1 MNGEDEMSLSPSK
14 RLRRRKVDYL
24 SEILKYIE
32 TGNLDQFKDR
42 LKNDTTLAKA
52 FKQRLQET
60 RVAKNS
66 SPLVVAVLHKQ
77 LALFKHILDNFD
89 ANIEQETSAV
99 IEGGYPV
106 EGATALWTA
115 STLGYLDFV
124 KELVSRGANIEH
136 TTDSKSSPLRG
147 AAFDGHCDVCEFL
160 IEQGADID
168 KPNQVGQSP
177 LTIAAAMQK
186 TKCVEL
192 LIKKGAD
199 VNHKGHNGDTP
210 LHVSVESGA
219 VEIAKILVKAGAK
232 NDANDVGFTPAI
244 LACCYGHDDVMKY
257 LHMTF
262 HLKPK
267 ELYDCYCLL
276 AAKDI
281 LGGEDAKTEKWL
293 KLAIQVRRLHPDIFV
308 DLKPADP
315 IYDGLQEPTTDDD
328 IQYILQDETRMF
340 FVSSIF
346 CERILGCI
354 HPTTAFYIRISG
366 DMALAEERF
375 DKCVELWQRSLDF
388 DNAAR
393 MAYELQIT
401 EDLLFAIRGF
411 SFMADH
417 GYVPPVAPH
426 FQWGLKEFSL
436 AHESKISEI
445 GVISCLFRMIA
456 AWIKV
461 ADCIKEPVK
470 QAKQTEMI
478 TKGAQDL
485 IKVMEN
491 NSCPLLIAC
500 LQNIPQHTNGAGKDI
515 VNATLPLHKAI
526 ALFLD
531 LGCSV
536 HCEDES
542 GNFPLHLAVKL
553 QEDTAPLCIKTLLEY
568 GAHIDAVNF
577 DGKTALDC
585 ALQDDTPQ
593 KSVRSELQ
601 RNVSQ
606 FLSLQCLASR
616 AVVKYCNGYA
626 SVLPPRLIEYVSWH
640 EGDDI
645 AHSDDGKKEV
655 DAKDVQKRTAPGGVA
670 SNETATAQATNG
682 PSNGHSCGASVAGVV
697 TVVS

>member
-1 MNGEDEMSLSPSK
+1 MALSPSK
-14 RLRRRKVDYL
+14 RLRRRKVDHL
-24 SEILKYIE
+24 SEILKDIE
-32 TGNLDQFKDR
+32 KGNLEHLKDR
-42 LKNDTTLAKA
+42 LKNDARLAES
-52 FKQRLQET
+52 FRQRLQET

-66 SPLVVAVLHKQ
+66 SPLVVAVLNKQ
-77 LALFKHILDNFD
+77 LAVFKHILGNFN

-257 LHMTF
+257 LHTTF
-262 HLKPK
+262 RLKPK

-281 LGGEDAKTEKWL
+281 LGGEDTKTEKWL
-293 KLAIQVRRLHPDIFV
+293 KLAIQVRRLNPDIFV

-315 IYDGLQEPTTDDD
+315 IYDGLQEPTTEDD

-346 CERILGCI
+346 CERVLGCI

-411 SFMADH
+411 SFMAEHD
-417 GYVPPVAPH
+417 YVPPVAPH

-456 AWIKV
+456 AWLKV
-461 ADCIKEPVK
+461 ADCIKEPEK
-470 QAKQTEMI
+470 RAKQTELI

-500 LQNIPQHTNGAGKDI
+500 LQNIPQHTNGAGRDI
-515 VNATLPLHKAI
+515 VSAKLPLHKAI

-531 LGCSV
+531 LGCPV

-577 DGKTALDC
+577 DGKTALDL
-585 ALQDDTPQ
+585 ALQDETPQ
-593 KSVRSELQ
+593 KAVRGELQ

-616 AVVKYCNGYA
+616 AVVRYCNGYA

-640 EGDDI
+640 EGDSA
-645 AHSDDGKKEV
+645 AHDNGSKKEV
-655 DAKDVQKRTAPGGVA
+655 DAKDVRRTARGDGIAA
-670 SNETATAQATNG
+670 SNETASAQASGTNG
-682 PSNGHSCGASVAGVV
+682 PNCAGGSVAGVV

>member
-1 MNGEDEMSLSPSK
+1 MNGDMALCSSK
-14 RLRRRKVDYL
+14 RIRRRKVDDL
-24 SEILKYIE
+24 CEILKDIE
-32 TGNLDQFKDR
+32 GGELDR
-42 LKNDTTLAKA
+42 LKERLKTNPATTKA
-52 FKQRLQET
+52 FKQRLKDA
-60 RVAKNS
+60 RVPRNS
-66 SPLVVAVLHKQ
+66 SPLVVAVLKNQ
-77 LALFKHILDNFD
+77 LVLFKYILDNFD
-89 ANIEQETSAV
+89 TDIEQETSAV

-124 KELVSRGANIEH
+124 KELVARGANIEH

-160 IEQGADID
+160 IEKGADID

-186 TKCVEL
+186 TECVEL

-219 VEIAKILVKAGAK
+219 VDIAKILVKAGAK

-257 LHMTF
+257 LHSTF
-262 HLKPK
+262 RLKPK

-281 LGGEDAKTEKWL
+281 LGGEDTKTEKWL
-293 KLAIQVRRLHPDIFV
+293 KLAIQVRRTNPDLFV
-308 DLKPADP
+308 DLKPADT
-315 IYDGLQEPTTDDD
+315 IYDGLQEPTMETD
-328 IQYILQDETRMF
+328 IQHILQDETRMF

-375 DKCVELWQRSLDF
+375 DKCVQLWQRSLDF

-417 GYVPPVAPH
+417 KYVPPIAPH
-426 FQWGLKEFSL
+426 FQWGLKEYSL
-436 AHESKISEI
+436 AHESKISETN
-445 GVISCLFRMIA
+445 VISCLFRMIA

-461 ADCIKEPVK
+461 ADCIIEPAK
-470 QAKQTEMI
+470 RAKQVELI
-478 TKGAQDL
+478 NDSAQCL
-485 IKVMEN
+485 IKKTE
-491 NSCPLLIAC
+491 SSSFPLLIAC
-500 LQNIPQHTNGAGKDI
+500 LQNIPQHSNGAGKDI
-515 VNATLPLHKAI
+515 VNAKLPLHKAI

-536 HCEDES
+536 HCEDEE

-553 QEDTAPLCIKTLLEY
+553 QEDTAPNCIRTLLEY

-577 DGKTALDC
+577 DGKTALDV
-585 ALQDDTPQ
+585 ALKHDTPHKEVRNEIQ
-593 KSVRSELQ
+593 KYLPQ
-601 RNVSQ
+601 Y
-606 FLSLQCLASR
+606 LSLQCLASR
-616 AVVKYCNGYA
+616 AVVKYCDGYA
-626 SVLPPRLIEYVSWH
+626 AVLPPRLIEYVSWH
-640 EGDDI
+640 EGDEKAQAEKRENSKDI
-645 AHSDDGKKEV
+645 KVH
-655 DAKDVQKRTAPGGVA
+655 GGVV
-670 SNETATAQATNG
+670 SISTVSNG
-682 PSNGHSCGASVAGVV
+682 PMGEAASVGAI
-697 TVVS
+697 TAVS

>member
-1 MNGEDEMSLSPSK
+1 MNGDMYPPCSSK
-14 RLRRRKVDYL
+14 RVRRRKVDDL
-24 SEILKYIE
+24 SEILKDVE
-32 TGNLDQFKDR
+32 TGNLNSFKER
-42 LKNDTTLAKA
+42 LADNSNLAQA
-52 FKQRLQET
+52 FKQRVKDP
-60 RVAKNS
+60 RVPKNS
-66 SPLVVAVLHKQ
+66 SPLVVAVLNNQ
-77 LALFKHILDNFD
+77 FSVFKYILENFE
-89 ANIEQETSAV
+89 AEIEQETSAV

-160 IEQGADID
+160 IEKGADID

-192 LIKKGAD
+192 LIAKGAD

-262 HLKPK
+262 RLKPK

-281 LGGEDAKTEKWL
+281 LGGEDTKTEKWL
-293 KLAIQVRRLHPDIFV
+293 KLAVQVRRTNPDLFV
-308 DLKPADP
+308 DLKPAAG
-315 IYDGLQEPTTDDD
+315 IYDGLQEPTDEDD
-328 IQYILQDETRMF
+328 IQSILQDETRMF

-346 CERILGCI
+346 CERVLGCI

-417 GYVPPVAPH
+417 NYVPPVAPH
-426 FQWGLKEFSL
+426 FRWGLKEFSL

-445 GVISCLFRMIA
+445 GVISCLFRMVA

-461 ADCIKEPVK
+461 ADCIEEREKRVK
-470 QAKQTEMI
+470 QEELIMEN
-478 TKGAQDL
+478 AQQL

-500 LQNIPQHTNGAGKDI
+500 LQNIPQHSNGAGKDI
-515 VNATLPLHKAI
+515 INAKLPLHKAI

-536 HCEDES
+536 QCEDEG
-542 GNFPLHLAVKL
+542 GNFPLHLAIKL
-553 QEDTAPLCIKTLLEY
+553 QEDTAPLCVRTLLEY

-577 DGKTALDC
+577 EGKTALDL
-585 ALQDDTPQ
+585 ALQDNTVQ
-593 KSVRSELQ
+593 KEVRNELQ
-601 RNVSQ
+601 RSLPQ

-616 AVVKYCNGYA
+616 SVVRYFNGYA
-626 SVLPPRLIEYVSWH
+626 NILPPRLIEYVSWH
-640 EGDDI
+640 EGEELENGENLSSEKVKI
-645 AHSDDGKKEV
+645 ISNEV
-655 DAKDVQKRTAPGGVA
+655 VATSETVANGPTCAAASVGVA
-670 SNETATAQATNG
+670 TA
-682 PSNGHSCGASVAGVV
+682 
-697 TVVS
+697 VS

>member
-1 MNGEDEMSLSPSK
+1 MNGEISFSSSK
-14 RLRRRKVDYL
+14 RVRRRKVDIL
-24 SEILKYIE
+24 CDILKDIE
-32 TGNLDQFKDR
+32 TGNINKFKDDLR
-42 LKNDTTLAKA
+42 NDATLAKA
-52 FKQRLQET
+52 LKERLKET
-60 RVAKNS
+60 RVSKNS

-77 LALFKHILDNFD
+77 LPLFKYLLDNFD
-89 ANIEQETSAV
+89 SNIEQETSAV

-160 IEQGADID
+160 IDKGADID

-244 LACCYGHDDVMKY
+244 LACCYGHDDVMRY
-257 LHMTF
+257 LHTTF
-262 HLKPK
+262 RLKPK

-281 LGGEDAKTEKWL
+281 LGGEDTKTEKWL
-293 KLAIQVRRLHPDIFV
+293 KLAIQVRRTNPDLFV

-346 CERILGCI
+346 CERVLGCI

-388 DNAAR
+388 DHAAR

-417 GYVPPVAPH
+417 DYVPPVAPH
-426 FQWGLKEFSL
+426 FQWGLKEFNL

-461 ADCIKEPVK
+461 VDCIKEPEK
-470 QAKQTEMI
+470 KAKQTEMI

-485 IKVMEN
+485 IKVMGN
-491 NSCPLLIAC
+491 NSCPLLVAC
-500 LQNIPQHTNGAGKDI
+500 LQNIPQHSNGAGKDI
-515 VNATLPLHKAI
+515 VNAHLPLHKAI

-536 HCEDES
+536 HCEDEA

-577 DGKTALDC
+577 DGKTALDL
-585 ALQDDTPQ
+585 ALQDETPQ

-601 RNVSQ
+601 KSISQ

-616 AVVKYCNGYA
+616 AVVKHCNGYA
-626 SVLPPRLIEYVSWH
+626 SVLPQRLIEYVSWH
-640 EGDDI
+640 EGDDVTRR
-645 AHSDDGKKEV
+645 AKETNS
-655 DAKDVQKRTAPGGVA
+655 KDIEKISNGVA
-670 SNETATAQATNG
+670 TNETTATSGTNG
-682 PSNGHSCGASVAGVV
+682 PDVLGVV
-697 TVVS
+697 S

>member
-1 MNGEDEMSLSPSK
+1 MNGAISLSSCPPK
-14 RLRRRKVDYL
+14 RVRRRKVDDL
-24 SEILKYIE
+24 SDVIKDIE
-32 TGNLDQFKDR
+32 TGKLIR
-42 LKNDTTLAKA
+42 LKERLVNPTVMKM
-52 FKQRLQET
+52 FKQRLKET
-60 RVAKNS
+60 RVAKNC
-66 SPLVVAVLHKQ
+66 SPLVVAVLNNR
-77 LALFKHILDNFD
+77 LDLFNYMLESFD
-89 ANIEQETSAV
+89 ADIEQETSAV

-147 AAFDGHCDVCEFL
+147 AAFDGHCDVCEYL
-160 IEQGADID
+160 IEKGADID

-177 LTIAAAMQK
+177 LTIAAAMQQ

-192 LIKKGAD
+192 LIAKGAD

-244 LACCYGHDDVMKY
+244 LACCYGHNDVMQY
-257 LHMTF
+257 LHTTF
-262 HLKPK
+262 RLTSK

-281 LGGEDAKTEKWL
+281 LGGDDVKTEKWL
-293 KLAIQVRRLHPDIFV
+293 KLAIQVRRTNPDVFV
-308 DLKPADP
+308 NLKPADA
-315 IYDGLQEPTTDDD
+315 IYDGLREPITDND
-328 IQYILQDETRMF
+328 IQHILQDETRMF

-346 CERILGCI
+346 CERVLGRI

-375 DKCVELWQRSLDF
+375 DKCVQLWQRSLDF

-417 GYVPPVAPH
+417 DYVPPVAPH
-426 FQWGLKEFSL
+426 FRWGLKEFSL

-461 ADCIKEPVK
+461 ADCIKEPAKRTK
-470 QAKQTEMI
+470 QLELITEN
-478 TKGAQDL
+478 AQNL
-485 IKVMEN
+485 IKVMDN

-500 LQNIPQHTNGAGKDI
+500 LQNIPQHSNGAGKDI
-515 VNATLPLHKAI
+515 VNAQLPLHKAI

-536 HCEDES
+536 HCEDEE

-553 QEDTAPLCIKTLLEY
+553 HEDTAPNCIKTLLEY

-577 DGKTALDC
+577 DGQTAFDL
-585 ALQDDTPQ
+585 ALQDSTPQ
-593 KSVRSELQ
+593 KEVRTELQ
-601 RNVSQ
+601 KSLTQ

-616 AVVKYCNGYA
+616 AVVKYYSGYA
-626 SVLPPRLIEYVSWH
+626 TILPPRLIEYVSWH
-640 EGDDI
+640 EGDGPEDDEKPDVKTSVTI
-645 AHSDDGKKEV
+645 ISNGVSTSETSD
-655 DAKDVQKRTAPGGVA
+655 
-670 SNETATAQATNG
+670 NG
-682 PSNGHSCGASVAGVV
+682 PACASAAVGVV